1 MIGINQILL
10 QILMILLFFTFVSV
24 ALSTT
29 GTVLENALLVKFWV
43 LALYGFMMIMVTLA
57 LMCLIYLMNLG
68 ISNYQQQ
75 SETRPERDDVQRR
88 SMSG

>member
-1 MIGINQILL
+1 MKGINQILL

-75 SETRPERDDVQRR
+75 SEARPERNDVQRR